1 MSLRATLIAS
11 TVLAA
16 PLAAAAQDMVELE
29 VLPGWREADGTHM
42 AALRVTLDPGWKT
55 YWRAPGDAGIP
66 PQFDW
71 QGAQNMAAVSFHW
84 PVPDV
89 YMTNGM
95 RTIGYE
101 NQVVI
106 PMQVT
111 PRTGGEIRMR
121 GSVQIGVC
129 EEVCVPVTLNFD
141 EALPTAGTSD
151 TAIRAALSDRPH
163 NEVEASVATVTCT
176 VDPISDGL
184 RVTAAIGMPALG
196 REEIAVFE
204 TADPTIWISEAT
216 TRRQGQTLTATAEMV
231 SPSGQPFALDR
242 SKVRITVLGAGQ
254 AVDIRGCTAN

>member
-1 MSLRATLIAS
+1 MTRRALLVCSTL
-11 TVLAA
+11 LAA
-16 PLAAAAQDMVELE
+16 PLGALAQDMVDLE

-71 QGAQNMAAVSFHW
+71 RGADNMQAVAFHW
-84 PVPDV
+84 PVPNV

-106 PMQVT
+106 PMRVT
-111 PRTGGEIRMR
+111 PRSSGEIRMR

-129 EEVCVPVTLNFD
+129 EEICVPVTLNFD
-141 EALPTAGTSD
+141 EALPMTGAPDG
-151 TAIRAALSDRPH
+151 AIRAALSDRPH
-163 NEVEASVATVTCT
+163 SEAEASVAAVTCA

-184 RVTAAIGMPALG
+184 RITASIAMPALG
-196 REEIAVFE
+196 QSEVAVFE
-204 TADPTIWISEAT
+204 TADPTIWISEAA
-216 TRRQGQTLTATAEMV
+216 TRREGNTLTASVEMV
-231 SPSGQPFALDR
+231 SPSAQPFALNR
-242 SKVRITVLGAGQ
+242 SDIRITVLSAGQ
-254 AVDIRGCTAN
+254 AVDIRGCEAG